1 MPKKK
6 SELPSTLKRSDDHAQ
21 EIFIETHES
30 ALESYEGDEE
40 RAHRVAY
47 AALKHSYKKQGD
59 RWVKKDRKGPSD
71 EQAARGP
78 TTAKRSYS
86 DKPAK
91 TGGGR
96 VVGEERSKDDLYE
109 EAKKLEIPGR
119 SKMNKE
125 ELAVAIHEHR

>member
-6 SELPSTLKRSDDHAQ
+6 SELPSTLKRSDDHAK

-30 ALESYEGDEE
+30 ALDTYDGDEE

-59 RWVKKDRKGPSD
+59 RWVKKGRGGSESRD
-71 EQAARGP
+71 E
-78 TTAKRSYS
+78 
-86 DKPAK
+86 
-91 TGGGR
+91 
-96 VVGEERSKDDLYE
+96 LYE
-109 EAKKLEIPGR
+109 RAKELDIRGR

-125 ELAVAIHEHR
+125 ELATAIREHR